1 MPEYDGS
8 IIIDSHIDTTNFDND
23 ANKIFNKLRLMS
35 DHINDS
41 FRNINIQNIGTQIK
55 NTFVSLN
62 VSQITS
68 QIEAINQSITK
79 IGNNRAPRKLKDN
92 IDSAG
97 SSIKSIFSGLGD
109 SINKRLKNAFS
120 GVSDIFS
127 NITRRFNWI
136 LLGQTIRAV
145 INDAKQSIADLRTYS
160 SGFDNTMQS
169 LRDSAKRVGNSIAT
183 AFAPALQALAPI
195 IANVSMWLTDLFNKI
210 AMFNA
215 ALFTGAKTAV
225 IADTSFSGYS
235 KSADKAAASSK
246 KGAKAA
252 QEKMKALAKFDKLD
266 VFKKDKK
273 KGADSGAGDVI
284 PQAMKMFKTVE
295 VPQSISDFAN
305 KIKETFR
312 PLGEEFKIVGDSFQQ
327 NFVAPVAQ
335 HVKENILPR
344 FAESTKKAIAGM
356 DFSKLNTS
364 LDGFFKVMS
373 KITRNLFD
381 GLEWAWENLLLPII
395 DKTITDYLPK
405 FLESLASALEGLN
418 SLWEASKGTLGK
430 LLEWLKDLADPF
442 ISGFLDGLKD
452 SLNSV
457 KNAIQ
462 AICPFIERLGRAIQ
476 SIHIPQ
482 GLKDFVYTVGRFI
495 GRGGIIKT
503 ALSYGVSPLKGIMT
517 GITES
522 LKSMPRLA
530 SGTVVSPN
538 KRFLAML
545 GDNDSEQEVVSPV
558 STMKQAFMEAMSESG
573 VSSSQGNINLQLDGT
588 TFARLINPY
597 TKAEQNRIGVSM
609 IEGVAY

>member
-1 MPEYDGS
+1 MSEYDGS

-62 VSQITS
+62 ISQITS

-92 IDSAG
+92 FASAG

-136 LLGQTIRAV
+136 LLGQAIRAV
-145 INDAKQSIADLRTYS
+145 INDAKESIKDLRTYS

-215 ALFTGAKTAV
+215 ALFTGSKTAV

-252 QEKMKALAKFDKLD
+252 QEEMKALAKFDKLD

-305 KIKETFR
+305 KIKETFS
-312 PLGEEFKIVGDSFQQ
+312 PLADEFKIVGDSFQK

-335 HVKENILPR
+335 HVKENVLPR

-356 DFSKLNTS
+356 DFSKLNAS
-364 LDGFFKVMS
+364 LDGFFRVMS
-373 KITRNLFD
+373 KITKNLFD
-381 GLEWAWENLLLPII
+381 DLEWAWENVLLPII

-405 FLESLASALEGLN
+405 FLDLLNSALSALSTVWQAVEPYLKALVTWLMELGDPIISGALEGI
-418 SLWEASKGTLGK
+418 SST
-430 LLEWLKDLADPF
+430 LKDLRF
-442 ISGFLDGLKD
+442 VIET
-452 SLNSV
+452 
-457 KNAIQ
+457 
-462 AICPFIERLGRAIQ
+462 ICPPIKRLGEALSQ
-476 SIHIPQ
+476 LHIPSWFQ
-482 GLKDFVYTVGRFI
+482 DLLHKSFKSAFDIRSYFPGMNRE
-495 GRGGIIKT
+495 IKKVRARSGSF
-503 ALSYGVSPLKGIMT
+503 ALARIPAF
-517 GITES
+517 
-522 LKSMPRLA
+522 A

-558 STMKQAFMEAMSESG
+558 STMKQAFMEAMAESG

-597 TKAEQNRIGVSM
+597 TKAEQSRIGVSM

>member
-8 IIIDSHIDTTNFDND
+8 IIIDSHIDTSNFDND
-23 ANKIFNKLRLMS
+23 ANKIFNKLQTMS
-35 DHINDS
+35 NRINDS
-41 FRNINIQNIGTQIK
+41 FRNINVKNIGTQIN
-55 NTFVSLN
+55 NTLVSVNL
-62 VSQITS
+62 SQITS
-68 QIEAINQSITK
+68 QMELINKSITK
-79 IGNNRAPRKLKDN
+79 IGSNEAPRKLSNAFNSANNN
-92 IDSAG
+92 IKSSFG
-97 SSIKSIFSGLGD
+97 SLAESISKNLKKSFGNITSIFSD
-109 SINKRLKNAFS
+109 
-120 GVSDIFS
+120 
-127 NITRRFNWI
+127 ITRRFNWI

-145 INDAKQSIADLRTYS
+145 INDAKQSITDLRTYS
-160 SGFDNTMQS
+160 SDFDNTMQS
-169 LRDSAKRVGNSIAT
+169 LRDSAKKVGNSIAT
-183 AFAPALQALAPI
+183 AFAPVLQALAPI
-195 IANVSMWLTDLFNKI
+195 IANVAMWLTELFNKM
-210 AMFNA
+210 ALFNA
-215 ALFTGAKTAV
+215 ALFTGSRTAV

-252 QEKMKALAKFDKLD
+252 QEQMKALAKFDKLD

-273 KGADSGAGDVI
+273 KGADSDVGGVV

-364 LDGFFKVMS
+364 LDGFFQVMS
-373 KITRNLFD
+373 KITKSLFD
-381 GLEWAWENLLLPII
+381 GLEWAWENVLLPLI

-405 FLESLASALEGLN
+405 YLDALTVALGALNTLWQTASPYLEALVN
-418 SLWEASKGTLGK
+418 
-430 LLEWLKDLADPF
+430 WLKELGDPF
-442 ISGFLDGLKD
+442 IKGALDGLKSTLD
-452 SLNSV
+452 SIRWAV
-457 KNAIQ
+457 E
-462 AICPFIERLGRAIQ
+462 AICPPIKRLGEALRN
-476 SIHIPQ
+476 IHIPQ
-482 GLKDFVYTVGRFI
+482 GVKDFFYMLGRFW
-495 GRGGIIKT
+495 GGNFFNPST
-503 ALSYGVSPLKGIMT
+503 LGSSAFFA
-517 GITES
+517 GITTGAFH
-522 LKSMPRLA
+522 LRKHIPGLA

-538 KRFLAML
+538 KKFLAML

-558 STMKQAFMEAMSESG
+558 STMKQAFMEAMSETGMSG
-573 VSSSQGNINLQLDGT
+573 RSGDVVLQLDGT

-597 TKAEQNRIGVSM
+597 NKAEQSRIGVSM

>member
-8 IIIDSHIDTTNFDND
+8 IIIDSHIDTSNFDND
-23 ANKIFNKLRLMS
+23 ANKIFNKLQTMS
-35 DHINDS
+35 NRINDS
-41 FRNINIQNIGTQIK
+41 FRNINVQNIGAQIN
-55 NTFVSLN
+55 NTLLSVNL
-62 VSQITS
+62 SQITS
-68 QIEAINQSITK
+68 QLQSVNQSITK
-79 IGNNRAPRKLKDN
+79 IGYNDAPKRLSREFIAANNN
-92 IDSAG
+92 IKRSFDGLSFG
-97 SSIKSIFSGLGD
+97 ISSIFKKVFGGLPSIFSD
-109 SINKRLKNAFS
+109 
-120 GVSDIFS
+120 
-127 NITRRFNWI
+127 ITRRFNWI

-145 INDAKQSIADLRTYS
+145 INDAKESIKDLRTYS
-160 SGFDNTMQS
+160 SSFDNTMQS

-183 AFAPALQALAPI
+183 AFAPVLQALAPI
-195 IANVSMWLTDLFNKI
+195 IANVAMWLTELFNKM
-210 AMFNA
+210 ALFNA
-215 ALFTGAKTAV
+215 ALFTGSKTAV

-252 QEKMKALAKFDKLD
+252 QEQMKALAKFDKLD
-266 VFKKDKK
+266 VFKKDKN
-273 KGADSGAGDVI
+273 KGADSNAGGVV

-335 HVKENILPR
+335 HVKENVLPR

-364 LDGFFKVMS
+364 LDEFFKVMA
-373 KITRNLFD
+373 KITKDLFD
-381 GLEWAWENLLLPII
+381 GLEWGWENVLLPII
-395 DKTITDYLPK
+395 DKTINDYLPK
-405 FLESLASALEGLN
+405 FIDALTSALAILGSAWQAAEPYLKALLTWLMELGDPIISGALEGI
-418 SLWEASKGTLGK
+418 SST
-430 LLEWLKDLADPF
+430 LKDLRF
-442 ISGFLDGLKD
+442 VIET
-452 SLNSV
+452 
-457 KNAIQ
+457 
-462 AICPFIERLGRAIQ
+462 ICPPIKRLGEALSQ
-476 SIHIPQ
+476 LHIPSWFQ
-482 GLKDFVYTVGRFI
+482 DLLHKSFKSAFDIRSYFPGMNRE
-495 GRGGIIKT
+495 IKKVRARSGSF
-503 ALSYGVSPLKGIMT
+503 ALARIPAF
-517 GITES
+517 
-522 LKSMPRLA
+522 A

>member
-62 VSQITS
+62 ISQITS

-79 IGNNRAPRKLKDN
+79 IGNNRAPGKLKDN
-92 IDSAG
+92 FASAG

-136 LLGQTIRAV
+136 VLGQAIRAV
-145 INDAKQSIADLRTYS
+145 INDAKESIKDLRTYS
-160 SGFDNTMQS
+160 SDFDNTMQS

-215 ALFTGAKTAV
+215 ALFTGSKTAV

-252 QEKMKALAKFDKLD
+252 QEEMKALAKFDKLD

-356 DFSKLNTS
+356 DFSKLNAS
-364 LDGFFKVMS
+364 LDGFFKVLS
-373 KITRNLFD
+373 KITKSLFD

-405 FLESLASALEGLN
+405 YLDALTSALESLN
-418 SLWEASKGTLGK
+418 TLWQTAKPYLQTLVS
-430 LLEWLKDLADPF
+430 WLKELGDPL
-442 ISGFLDGLKD
+442 IKGALDGLKSTLD
-452 SLNSV
+452 SIRWAV
-457 KNAIQ
+457 EV
-462 AICPFIERLGRAIQ
+462 ICPPIKRLGEALRN
-476 SIHIPQ
+476 IHIPQ
-482 GLKDFVYTVGRFI
+482 GVKDLFYMLGRFW
-495 GRGGIIKT
+495 GGNFFNPSNLGSS
-503 ALSYGVSPLKGIMT
+503 AFFA
-517 GITES
+517 GITTGAFH
-522 LKSMPRLA
+522 LRKHIPGLA

-538 KRFLAML
+538 KKFLAML

-558 STMKQAFMEAMSESG
+558 STMKQAFMEAMSETGMSG
-573 VSSSQGNINLQLDGT
+573 RSGDVVLQLDGT

-597 TKAEQNRIGVSM
+597 TKAEQSRIGVSM